1 MADPINSFPS
11 IFGPGSL
18 IGGKD
23 GVWWMKHWPYLLPN
37 LFAATL
43 IFVAAVAVILGLD
56 EVCTLHVSVSSP
68 SCTIVADHRLNH
80 VQTHEA
86 LQDRTDHGRR
96 IGTFIADI
104 IRRRPRHKYSEVQ
117 LQDDADSPT
126 SIDLE
131 TNPQNRPKKKPQP
144 KPVRKIPFSKIWTP
158 NVLLT
163 LLVHFMLAMHVSA
176 FNALIFVLLP
186 TPRADNKH
194 PTLIHFSG
202 GLGLPPSKVGLATAI
217 IGIIGFPL
225 QLLLYPRLHFKFGTL
240 KAYRLFLP
248 FSPVAYTLIPYLVL
262 IPNKPWL
269 VWPALVVVLACQ
281 VLSRTFALPG
291 AIILIN
297 NSSPHPSV
305 LGTIHGFAQSVSSAA
320 RTIGPIVGGWLM
332 GEGLKHNTVGAVW
345 WALAVV
351 AALGWS
357 ASWAIFEGDGGTP
370 AEGKEEQQKEEHV
383 ESR

>member
-1 MADPINSFPS
+1 M
-11 IFGPGSL
+11 
-18 IGGKD
+18 KD
-23 GVWWMKHWPYLLPN
+23 
-37 LFAATL
+37 
-43 IFVAAVAVILGLD
+43 
-56 EVCTLHVSVSSP
+56 
-68 SCTIVADHRLNH
+68 
-80 VQTHEA
+80 Q
-86 LQDRTDHGRR
+86 TDHGRR
-96 IGTFIADI
+96 LGTFLADMI
-104 IRRRPRHKYSEVQ
+104 CRRPRHRYSEIQ

-131 TNPQNRPKKKPQP
+131 TNPQNQPHKKPP
-144 KPVRKIPFSKIWTP
+144 PTSAAKLPFSKIWTP

-163 LLVHFMLAMHVSA
+163 LLVHFLLAMHVSA

-186 TPRADNKH
+186 TPRAANDH
-194 PTLIHFSG
+194 PGLIHFGG

-225 QLLLYPRLHFKFGTL
+225 QLLLYPRLHHKFGTL

-248 FSPVAYTLIPYLVL
+248 FSPLAYTVIPYLVL
-262 IPNKPWL
+262 IPNKAWL
-269 VWPALVVVLACQ
+269 IWPALVVTLGLQ

-297 NSSPHPSV
+297 NSTPHPSV
-305 LGTIHGFAQSVSSAA
+305 LGTIHGVAQSVSSAA

-332 GEGLKHNTVGAVW
+332 GEGLKHNTVGVVW
-345 WALAVV
+345 WTMAII

-370 AEGKEEQQKEEHV
+370 VDGREEGAKKECAV
-383 ESR
+383 SR